1 LTRHR
6 IEDYYNTGEDMWRK
20 GERSSE
26 MEVERV
32 KFASFEAFRLSKGWT
47 IHRVEWIIYDEEH
60 LVGGMVDALFRNP
73 QGQYVVVDWKRCKE
87 IKMKNPW
94 EKATFGPA
102 KGMDS
107 CNYSKYSLQI
117 SLYAYI
123 LRTKYGMDIASEGY
137 IVSIHPNY
145 ESFLSFKVS
154 VDWDRS
160 RDILLHAMSPGTK
173 ARIEGKENAKIEERK
188 ELEELERISMD
199 DASFEPPPA
208 PPEPEP
214 EPEPEFAKENGK
226 AGPRERTD
234 AFANM
239 FKQAPTPILFSSGL
253 ASVAKPTPPSRK
265 TKRDHVYSIY
275 TDGSCSPNPG
285 SGGWAFVVVDP
296 DSEAAFGDAPIHV
309 RRGASPNSTNNI
321 MELTA
326 AIEAV
331 KYATDRSLTAEI
343 VTDSMYVQKGITK
356 WIHRWKLN
364 GWKTKRKGGG
374 GRRRNEDLWK
384 ELDRIST
391 SDITWRW
398 TKGHAGDKWNE
409 LADREANAARTSP
422 SPSRKTKRDDGS
434 EEESEPRKS
443 RRLSND
449 ALEQQGV
456 KAKQ

>member
-265 TKRDHVYSIY
+265 TKR
-275 TDGSCSPNPG
+275 
-285 SGGWAFVVVDP
+285 
-296 DSEAAFGDAPIHV
+296 
-309 RRGASPNSTNNI
+309 GASPNSTNNI